1 MHSSPPS
8 AEIPIPEADASR
20 RAGERRGM
28 ALITA
33 LFSIV
38 VLAIIVSGVFFSSQQ
53 EFRGARNAL
62 VEQRSFTVSEFGLNS
77 EISNWDRMRN
87 VPGNFPVGSI
97 DANQVYVA
105 EGDTAWVT
113 VTRLSDNGFWVVSD
127 GKASMGTP
135 KMESR
140 RQTSAYVRIAYPTIS
155 PKGAITAAGNV
166 KLQGSTEVNGDNNDP
181 TGWTQCASIPG
192 STVPAVAVPPA
203 STVTYNSQNITST
216 PEVQYDPA
224 AADSNTYVRYGSESW
239 NSLTANADIT
249 LPGGNY
255 GADIEPIAIPASISP
270 PIPASCDR
278 SKPLNWGEP
287 FRPGTAIECY
297 DYFPIIYVDGDI
309 HINGNGR
316 GQGILL
322 VNGDL
327 EVNGNFEFFGI
338 VIVRNDITKGNGTAK
353 IHGAVFAADLD
364 LGSTSGW
371 FTGDQDVFYS
381 KCAIESALR
390 GSAILVRAKE
400 RAWVQVF

>member
-8 AEIPIPEADASR
+8 AVADISEASSQRASD
-20 RAGERRGM
+20 RRGM

-38 VLAIIVSGVFFSSQQ
+38 VLAIVVSGVWFTSTQ
-53 EFRGARNAL
+53 EYRGTRNAL
-62 VEQRSFTVSEFGLNS
+62 VEQRSFAVSEFGLNS
-77 EISNWDRMRN
+77 EISNWDRSRN
-87 VPGNFPVGSI
+87 LPGGMANGEI
-97 DANQVYVA
+97 DSGQVYVA
-105 EGDTAWVT
+105 EGDTAWVK
-113 VTRLSDNGFWVVSD
+113 VTRLTDNAFWVISE
-127 GKASMGTP
+127 GKAAMGSP
-135 KMESR
+135 KLESR
-140 RQTSAYVRIAYPTIS
+140 RQVNAYVRIAYPTIN

-166 KLQGSTEVNGDNNDP
+166 TLQGSAMVDGDNHDP
-181 TGWTQCASIPG
+181 AGWSQCASIPG
-192 STVPAVAVPPA
+192 STVPAVTVPPS
-203 STVTYNSQNITST
+203 STVSYNSQNIGST
-216 PEVQYDPA
+216 PAVQYDVA

-239 NSLTANADIT
+239 NSLTSNADIK

-255 GADIEPIAIPASISP
+255 GNDIVPAATPVSVSP

-278 SKPLNWGEP
+278 SVNLNWGEP
-287 FRPGTAIECY
+287 DRPGSVPQCY

-327 EVNGNFEFFGI
+327 EINGTFEFYGI
-338 VIVRNDITKGNGTAK
+338 VIVRNDITKGNGTAE
-353 IHGAVFAADLD
+353 IHGAVFAADID
-364 LGSTSGW
+364 LGNATSW
-371 FTGDQDVFYS
+371 FTGNKDVFYS